1 MPSFS
6 DHDGIKAIRP
16 ITDAIVKVFQQCRV
30 HLVKSFIWVGA
41 FVLRSPIAQSSI
53 FLVWISFN
61 FYSLI
66 QIHGL
71 CHSYISR
78 SHVKPKL
85 WNCRQPKNL
94 PCGNHDS
101 CVTVGPQ
108 QLPGWGHFEGTKIE
122 KSKAWEKTPFMCRGC
137 KVISCSRFVHLFC
150 VWLSAG
156 IGQWLVWLTYW
167 DQVPVIHDIPRSVYG
182 NKRENLMD

>member
-30 HLVKSFIWVGA
+30 HLVKSFMRRRLQIWVGA

-53 FLVWISFN
+53 FWCVLVSM
-61 FYSLI
+61 FYSWI

-85 WNCRQPKNL
+85 WNCCQPKNL

-122 KSKAWEKTPFMCRGC
+122 KSKAWEKTPFMWGGC

-150 VWLSAG
+150 VWLSVR
-156 IGQWLVWLTYW
+156 IGQWL
-167 DQVPVIHDIPRSVYG
+167 DQVPVIHDILQSVYG
-182 NKRENLMD
+182 N